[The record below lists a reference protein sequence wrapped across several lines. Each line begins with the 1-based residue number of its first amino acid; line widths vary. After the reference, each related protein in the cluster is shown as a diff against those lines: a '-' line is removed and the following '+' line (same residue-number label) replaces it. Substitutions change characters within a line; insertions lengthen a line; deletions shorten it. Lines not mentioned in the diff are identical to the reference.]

1 MTHDLNRQCAT
12 INMEKYILECIE
24 DFEEEAEEERLEL
37 VSTPATNF
45 LFEKILVL
53 SCLKEELDCFIL
65 RLRSFFVAKRARPS
79 ILLMISFLTTRVK
92 CPDQDDWKKLMS
104 LLGYLKR
111 TAGLYL
117 TLLCT
122 NLNDLT
128 WFIDGSYAFHE
139 DMRGQSGAVLLA
151 GNCTVLFRSN
161 KQKVNT
167 SISTETELVAVDDA
181 LPTIQWTKKFM
192 CEQGYDLETMIKEDN

>member
-1 MTHDLNRQCAT
+1 MIMTHDLNRQCAT

-111 TAGLYL
+111 TAGLY
-117 TLLCT
+117 
-122 NLNDLT
+122 
-128 WFIDGSYAFHE
+128 AFHE

-167 SISTETELVAVDDA
+167 SISTSTETELVAVDDA